1 MVGIWGLFPWEGA
14 VPIGILFWLLW
25 IFWVLALIFGSS
37 YPYVSAGFLAVVL
50 GLLGWEVFGAP
61 LRKGS

>member
-1 MVGIWGLFPWEGA
+1 M
-14 VPIGILFWLLW
+14 PIGILFWLLW